1 MYMNPLKTHKPW
13 LKHFVVGCWA
23 FPSTCQAF
31 KRSLFIWI
39 AINAIKN
46 QFIQWWNPRDL
57 EVLDSYF
64 IAVFRIELESNF
76 EVRIG
81 RSKDFFRIE
90 KLDLIWKSKFEW
102 FERFR
107 GSVRVWTISKKIR
120 KFRYRAFG
128 LICVSFI
135 SLFRIWCQKS
145 HKTYL
150 KPQYDRK
157 NWVRLAYATKKTRR
171 WVLIDRSLWSYNDTW
186 LKNLLTT
193 PESNQVKFQI
203 FDFLCYTP

>member
-64 IAVFRIELESNF
+64 ITVFRIELESNF

-107 GSVRVWTISKKIR
+107 GSVRVWTISKKFR
-120 KFRYRAFG
+120 K
-128 LICVSFI
+128 ISVSSKFWTNLCQFYLPRSNMLLKFSK
-135 SLFRIWCQKS
+135 SLV
-145 HKTYL
+145 L
-150 KPQYDRK
+150 GNDRK
-157 NWVRLAYATKKTRR
+157 LG
-171 WVLIDRSLWSYNDTW
+171 
-186 LKNLLTT
+186 
-193 PESNQVKFQI
+193 
-203 FDFLCYTP
+203 

>member
-57 EVLDSYF
+57 EVLFHYLF
-64 IAVFRIELESNF
+64 QIWTWIELRSSNWA
-76 EVRIG
+76 V
-81 RSKDFFRIE
+81 KDFFRIE

-107 GSVRVWTISKKIR
+107 ELGCTSFRDEIFSIMILASSEPVYLLMSKIVLK
-120 KFRYRAFG
+120 
-128 LICVSFI
+128 VS
-135 SLFRIWCQKS
+135 KS
-145 HKTYL
+145 IHKATL
-150 KPQYDRK
+150 WPK
-157 NWVRLAYATKKTRR
+157 NWVWLTYAIYGN
-171 WVLIDRSLWSYNDTW
+171 V
-186 LKNLLTT
+186 
-193 PESNQVKFQI
+193 
-203 FDFLCYTP
+203 

>member
-57 EVLDSYF
+57 EVLFHYLF
-64 IAVFRIELESNF
+64 QIWTWIELRSSNWA
-76 EVRIG
+76 V
-81 RSKDFFRIE
+81 KDFFRIE

-107 GSVRVWTISKKIR
+107 ELGCTSFRDEIFSIR
-120 KFRYRAFG
+120 ILASSEPV
-128 LICVSFI
+128 LSAEVENSTENFI
-135 SLFRIWCQKS
+135 R
-145 HKTYL
+145 HT
-150 KPQYDRK
+150 
-157 NWVRLAYATKKTRR
+157 
-171 WVLIDRSLWSYNDTW
+171 
-186 LKNLLTT
+186 
-193 PESNQVKFQI
+193 
-203 FDFLCYTP
+203 

>member
-64 IAVFRIELESNF
+64 ITVFRIELESNF

-81 RSKDFFRIE
+81 RSKDFFGRIE

-102 FERFR
+102 FERIR
-107 GSVRVWTISKKIR
+107 GSVRVWTISKKKSKNFGIELLC
-120 KFRYRAFG
+120 KFYL
-128 LICVSFI
+128 LISNMTQQI
-135 SLFRIWCQKS
+135 SSSLPETSIW
-145 HKTYL
+145 
-150 KPQYDRK
+150 P
-157 NWVRLAYATKKTRR
+157 
-171 WVLIDRSLWSYNDTW
+171 
-186 LKNLLTT
+186 
-193 PESNQVKFQI
+193 
-203 FDFLCYTP
+203 

>member
-64 IAVFRIELESNF
+64 ITVFRIELESNF

-81 RSKDFFRIE
+81 RSKDFFVRIE
-90 KLDLIWKSKFEW
+90 KWDLIWKSKFEW

-107 GSVRVWTISKKIR
+107 GSVRVWTISKKNR
-120 KFRYRAFG
+120 KISVSSKFWTHLCQFYL
-128 LICVSFI
+128 LIS
-135 SLFRIWCQKS
+135 
-145 HKTYL
+145 
-150 KPQYDRK
+150 
-157 NWVRLAYATKKTRR
+157 NM
-171 WVLIDRSLWSYNDTW
+171 
-186 LKNLLTT
+186 T
-193 PESNQVKFQI
+193 PEIS
-203 FDFLCYTP
+203 